1 MRLVSIIDRSL
12 CCNQTSKG
20 GTFRDPQVPK
30 LSILQ
35 YVVPMDVSET
45 DKANNIGSSPVN
57 ATLGSCLACPIN
69 ENNITASFYDPECR
83 TDVVWPEPTSA
94 PADLLTNFC
103 DNNSDF
109 ECYKEGFPQCCLT
122 QDCDPNK

>member
-1 MRLVSIIDRSL
+1 
-12 CCNQTSKG
+12 
-20 GTFRDPQVPK
+20 
-30 LSILQ
+30 
-35 YVVPMDVSET
+35 MDVSET

-57 ATLGSCLACPIN
+57 ATLGSCSACPIN
-69 ENNITASFYDPECR
+69 ENNITASFDDPECR

-122 QDCDPNK
+122 QDCVPNKSKPSCNTVATGLCQSVIARHGNLK